1 MRDYVIITDSSCD
14 LPKEKVASWGIE
26 CIEMKYRFDLEDFD
40 RGNYELTAKEF
51 YDMIRSGKSSK
62 TFAINSEE
70 FKDVFIPFV
79 DKGKDVI
86 YLSFSSGLSSTYNFS
101 VAACEELSEQFPERK
116 IISVDTLCESAG
128 LGLLAYLVK
137 EKADAGA
144 TIEEIA
150 EYVKETGPKV
160 AHWVTVDDLM
170 HLKRGGRIS
179 STVAIA
185 GTVLGIKPIIHV
197 DDEGKLVNVDKVR
210 GRKASFEYLAKK
222 VAETSIDP
230 KNTPVFLSH
239 GDCYDDA
246 MQVVKLLEEKYG
258 IKVESVSEIGPVI
271 GSHSGPGTIAVF
283 FLSEDR

>member
-14 LPKEKVASWGIE
+14 LPKETVAGWGIE
-26 CIEMKYRFDLEDFD
+26 CIEMKYRFDSEDRD

-70 FKDVFIPFV
+70 FKDAFIPFLEE
-79 DKGKDVI
+79 GKDVI
-86 YLSFSSGLSSTYNFS
+86 YLSFSSGLSATYNLS
-101 VAACEELSEQFPERK
+101 VAACEELKEQFPQRK
-116 IISVDTLCESAG
+116 IMAVDTLCESAG

-137 EKADAGA
+137 EKANEGA

-160 AHWVTVDDLM
+160 SHWFTVDDLM

-179 STVAIA
+179 PTVAIA
-185 GTVLGIKPIIHV
+185 GTVLGIKPILHV

-210 GRKASFEYLAKK
+210 GRKASFEKLAQK
-222 VAETSIDP
+222 VAETGIDP
-230 KNTPVFLSH
+230 KSNPVFLSH

-246 MQVVKLLEEKYG
+246 MHVVKILEEKYG
-258 IKVESVSEIGPVI
+258 IKTDSVSEIGPVI
-271 GSHSGPGTIAVF
+271 GSHSGPGTIAIF
-283 FLSEDR
+283 FLGKER

>member
-14 LPKEKVASWGIE
+14 LPKETVAGWGVE
-26 CIEMKYRFDLEDFD
+26 CIEMKYRFDSEDRD

-70 FKDVFIPFV
+70 FKDAFIPFLEES
-79 DKGKDVI
+79 KDVI
-86 YLSFSSGLSSTYNFS
+86 YLSFSSGLSATYNLS
-101 VAACEELSEQFPERK
+101 VAACEELKEQFPQRK
-116 IISVDTLCESAG
+116 IMAVDTLCESAG

-137 EKADAGA
+137 EKANEGA

-160 AHWVTVDDLM
+160 SHWFTVDDLM

-179 STVAIA
+179 PTVAIA
-185 GTVLGIKPIIHV
+185 GTVLGIKPILHV
-197 DDEGKLVNVDKVR
+197 DDKGKLVNVDKVR
-210 GRKASFEYLAKK
+210 GRKASFEKLAQK
-222 VAETSIDP
+222 VAETGIDP
-230 KNTPVFLSH
+230 KNNPVFLSH

-246 MQVVKLLEEKYG
+246 MQVVKILEEKYG
-258 IKVESVSEIGPVI
+258 IKTDSVSEIGPVI
-271 GSHSGPGTIAVF
+271 GSHSGPGTIAIF
-283 FLSEDR
+283 FLGKER